1 MKRKEYDKQT
11 LESILSFK
19 RIVLN
24 YLRMQEI
31 LKKKYFKW

>member
-1 MKRKEYDKQT
+1 MKRKDNKQT
-11 LESILSFK
+11 LESIMYFK

-31 LKKKYFKW
+31 LKKK

>member
-11 LESILSFK
+11 LESIISFK

-24 YLRMQEI
+24 YLKMQKIAKEM
-31 LKKKYFKW
+31 K